1 MPNKFGGYGAGKVI
15 GKIYCLIKN
24 IGFVY
29 DLGGRSFVPSFKA
42 VCYEDVRHLIVHP
55 VNIENYG
62 R

>member
-15 GKIYCLIKN
+15 DRVYCPIKN

-29 DLGGRSFVPSFKA
+29 GLGRRSFVPPFKA
-42 VCYEDVRHLIVHP
+42 SCYEGAQHVIVHP
-55 VNIENYG
+55 INIENYG